1 MKLSNKTY
9 DILKW
14 IALVF
19 LPAVQV
25 LWLGLGKVWGFPYL
39 VEIGTTIA
47 LIAAFI
53 GTLLGV
59 SGVQYNKIPEDAQT
73 TFNGDTLEDMM
84 EVCDADQD
92 DTTEK

>member
-9 DILKW
+9 DVLKW

-19 LPAVQV
+19 LPACQV
-25 LWLGLGKVWGFPYL
+25 LWLGLGKVWSFPYL

-59 SGVQYNKIPEDAQT
+59 SGVQYQKTPEGAQT
-73 TFNGDTLEDMM
+73 TVNT
-84 EVCDADQD
+84 DADEMLEVVNDEDQND
-92 DTTEK
+92 DTKE